1 MELVD
6 RNTISVANREIA
18 EIGKEKERWRGV
30 RWMILKRRTTLSHF
44 APPPAP

>member
-18 EIGKEKERWRGV
+18 EIGKEKERWGSQV
-30 RWMILKRRTTLSHF
+30 DDIEAANYTLSF
-44 APPPAP
+44 RPTSRS